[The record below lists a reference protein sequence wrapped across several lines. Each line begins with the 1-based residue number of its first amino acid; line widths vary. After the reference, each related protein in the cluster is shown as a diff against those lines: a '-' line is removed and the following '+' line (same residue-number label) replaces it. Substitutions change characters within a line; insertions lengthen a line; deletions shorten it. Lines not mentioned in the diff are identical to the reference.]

1 MAAHPV
7 YVGQGEVGF
16 LVTWPVC
23 QPCEI
28 SRAKLRNTGLNK
40 LIVNWSFFHNLCR
53 YLCDLVHVI
62 ETIFHLHSFAFLSHD
77 ITRKDMTHSVI
88 SIDSII
94 LNSMSTDSS
103 AVKVLD
109 S

>member
-1 MAAHPV
+1 METPYHHCESIGV
-7 YVGQGEVGF
+7 SLGTQGQLTMLSV
-16 LVTWPVC
+16 V
-23 QPCEI
+23 QSSRNSHSSKI
-28 SRAKLRNTGLNK
+28 SCISSTPASL
-40 LIVNWSFFHNLCR
+40 
-53 YLCDLVHVI
+53 
-62 ETIFHLHSFAFLSHD
+62 
-77 ITRKDMTHSVI
+77 TRKDMTHSVI

>member
-1 MAAHPV
+1 MD
-7 YVGQGEVGF
+7 
-16 LVTWPVC
+16 
-23 QPCEI
+23 
-28 SRAKLRNTGLNK
+28 
-40 LIVNWSFFHNLCR
+40 NWSCN
-53 YLCDLVHVI
+53 
-62 ETIFHLHSFAFLSHD
+62 EKLSVPIIMVLNTK

>member
-1 MAAHPV
+1 M
-7 YVGQGEVGF
+7 EMSLF
-16 LVTWPVC
+16 
-23 QPCEI
+23 I
-28 SRAKLRNTGLNK
+28 IKSRIT
-40 LIVNWSFFHNLCR
+40 
-53 YLCDLVHVI
+53 DL
-62 ETIFHLHSFAFLSHD
+62 
-77 ITRKDMTHSVI
+77 TRKDMTHSVI